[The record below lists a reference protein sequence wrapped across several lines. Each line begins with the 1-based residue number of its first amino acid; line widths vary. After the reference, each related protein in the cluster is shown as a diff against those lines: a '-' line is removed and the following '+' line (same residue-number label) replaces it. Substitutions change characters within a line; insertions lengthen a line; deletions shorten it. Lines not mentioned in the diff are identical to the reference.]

1 MNLQNLG
8 AAFMYNDVINYDVI
22 DELKGGSNA
31 SELLYSKAEFNKEC
45 HTCNIIFISSRC
57 IAIGIDENTII
68 AEADIMSFIPEA
80 EKNWSLQQEM
90 FIRVAAMEYCLAK
103 YIEAII

>member
-1 MNLQNLG
+1 MG

-45 HTCNIIFISSRC
+45 HTNI
-57 IAIGIDENTII
+57 
-68 AEADIMSFIPEA
+68 
-80 EKNWSLQQEM
+80 SL
-90 FIRVAAMEYCLAK
+90 LGT
-103 YIEAII
+103 